1 MDVYSGA
8 LYIVAR
14 LTRHSRGKTW
24 LQNRILD
31 TAALRAHAYEYVFR
45 VRTLPRCPDFRCQE
59 HACKVHACKVH
70 AKDKKIR
77 AGFGV
82 LLQWFYL

>member
-31 TAALRAHAYEYVFR
+31 TAALTALAHD
-45 VRTLPRCPDFRCQE
+45 CPARWVD
-59 HACKVHACKVH
+59 
-70 AKDKKIR
+70 
-77 AGFGV
+77 GV
-82 LLQWFYL
+82 PYYQYQISQSSPQVDS

>member
-31 TAALRAHAYEYVFR
+31 TAALTEELAE
-45 VRTLPRCPDFRCQE
+45 
-59 HACKVHACKVH
+59 
-70 AKDKKIR
+70 
-77 AGFGV
+77 
-82 LLQWFYL
+82 

>member
-31 TAALRAHAYEYVFR
+31 TAALTVHRTYEDSVVSKHAQGE
-45 VRTLPRCPDFRCQE
+45 RTPPE
-59 HACKVHACKVH
+59 IH
-70 AKDKKIR
+70 
-77 AGFGV
+77 
-82 LLQWFYL
+82 

>member
-31 TAALRAHAYEYVFR
+31 TAALRDQQLLIPVLHSPSGPVTVFHSG
-45 VRTLPRCPDFRCQE
+45 LKLE
-59 HACKVHACKVH
+59 S
-70 AKDKKIR
+70 
-77 AGFGV
+77 
-82 LLQWFYL
+82 LE

>member
-31 TAALRAHAYEYVFR
+31 TAALTAVIWTSIQGLESAIS
-45 VRTLPRCPDFRCQE
+45 RTAVSVYGVPSCLSVYPDY
-59 HACKVHACKVH
+59 
-70 AKDKKIR
+70 
-77 AGFGV
+77 
-82 LLQWFYL
+82 LLKL